1 MYCISNIHVTQLDMN
16 IVSRTFLSFKNGIG
30 YKNISLY
37 LINHIYT
44 LSGQKYFNTTKYPCT
59 DCAIYRL
66 NIQLGAKMGIEIYRY
81 QKFVVLALTLVKI
94 FGFLT
99 FREVL
104 IY

>member
-1 MYCISNIHVTQLDMN
+1 
-16 IVSRTFLSFKNGIG
+16 
-30 YKNISLY
+30 
-37 LINHIYT
+37 
-44 LSGQKYFNTTKYPCT
+44 
-59 DCAIYRL
+59 
-66 NIQLGAKMGIEIYRY
+66 MGIEIYRY